1 MILLFV
7 LAMSA
12 MAEEPEDRSEKLYKS
27 FCVNCHGE
35 SVEKVP
41 LNPGSTTEQR
51 IKAVNYGVSSMPPY
65 NWMLQEG
72 EAEKLVKYMEGIK

>member
-12 MAEEPEDRSEKLYKS
+12 MAEEPEDRSEKIYKS

-35 SVEKVP
+35 SLEKVP
-41 LNPGSTTEQR
+41 LKADSTTEQR
-51 IKAVNYGVSSMPPY
+51 INTVNDGVSSMPPY
-65 NWMLQEG
+65 NWMLQDD
-72 EAEKLVKYMEGIK
+72 EAERLVKYMESIK

>member
-12 MAEEPEDRSEKLYKS
+12 MAEEPEDRSEKIYKS

-35 SVEKVP
+35 RVEKVP
-41 LNPGSTTEQR
+41 LKPDSTTEQR
-51 IKAVNYGVSSMPPY
+51 INTVNDGVSSMPPY
-65 NWMLQEG
+65 NWMLQDD
-72 EAEKLVKYMEGIK
+72 EAERLVKYMESIK